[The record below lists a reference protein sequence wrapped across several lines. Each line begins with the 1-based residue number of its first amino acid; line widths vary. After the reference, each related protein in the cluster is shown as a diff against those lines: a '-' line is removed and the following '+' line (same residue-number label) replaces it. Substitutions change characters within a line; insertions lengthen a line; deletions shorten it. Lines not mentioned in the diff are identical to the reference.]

1 MTRFSGK
8 RLQFAALLVL
18 TLIVSTGCVA
28 ARMGVSWPS
37 VTLVGPD
44 QYIMLAHGIG
54 QGSFLV
60 QIDPSDGSE
69 VKLRDS
75 EGKVRVDPETGEAR
89 TWEILESAG
98 QALHTAPVLVEE
110 NVLLAAEYN
119 KKFVEIDYTAA
130 RIDNPNGVKISGQPV
145 ADFVVDEDAERIYL
159 GYNSS
164 NLEAFDLDTLD
175 LLWTFKTGSG
185 VWAKPL
191 LHEGVLYVTSM
202 DHFLYAVDTADGSLI
217 WKLDVEGAAAGSPL
231 LVNDRLYVGTFAR
244 TIVEVT
250 LDGEQTAAYT
260 ADNWVWGAP
269 VSDGDTIYAADL
281 SGFVYALSTPGL
293 EEQWKVQAAP
303 DGIRPSPLL
312 LEDAL
317 VVVSRTGKVSWLNPA
332 TGTEFQTR
340 QVDNEILSELLYVPS
355 GETQREPLV
364 VVTGVRANPMM
375 VAFTA
380 SDGQRVWEYSR

>member
-8 RLQFAALLVL
+8 RLQFAAMLVL
-18 TLIVSTGCVA
+18 TLLVSTGCVA

-37 VTLVGPD
+37 VSLVGPD
-44 QYIMLAHGIG
+44 QYIMVAHGIG

-60 QIDPSDGSE
+60 QIDPADGSE

-98 QALHTAPVLVEE
+98 QALHTAPILVEE
-110 NVLLAAEYN
+110 NILLAAEYN
-119 KKFVEIDYTAA
+119 KKFIEIDYAAA
-130 RIDNPNGVKISGQPV
+130 RIDNPSGVTISGQPV
-145 ADFVVDEDAERIYL
+145 ADFVVDEEAERIYL
-159 GYNSS
+159 GYNSA
-164 NLEAFDLDTLD
+164 NLEAFDLNTLD
-175 LLWTFKTGSG
+175 LLWTFETQSG

-202 DHFLYAVDTADGSLI
+202 DHFLYAIDPADGSLI
-217 WKLDVEGAAAGSPL
+217 WKIDLDGAAAGTPL

-260 ADNWVWGAP
+260 AENWVWGAP
-269 VSDGDTIYAADL
+269 VSDGETLYAADL
-281 SGFVYALSTPGL
+281 SGFTYALSIPGL
-293 EEQWKVQAAP
+293 QEVWKVQAAP

-312 LEDAL
+312 IDDAL
-317 VVVSRTGKVSWLNPA
+317 VVVSRTGKVAWLNPA

-364 VVTGVRANPMM
+364 VVTGVNPNPMM

>member
-1 MTRFSGK
+1 MTRLSGK

-18 TLIVSTGCVA
+18 TLLVSTGCVA

-37 VTLVGPD
+37 VSLVGD
-44 QYIMLAHGIG
+44 NQYIMVAHGIG

-60 QIDPSDGSE
+60 QIDPADGSE

-89 TWEILESAG
+89 SWEILESAG
-98 QALHTAPVLVEE
+98 QNFHTAPVLVED
-110 NVLLAAEYN
+110 NILLAAEYG
-119 KKFVEIDYTAA
+119 KKFVEIDYAAA
-130 RIDNPNGVKISGQPV
+130 RIDNPTGVQISGQPV
-145 ADFVVDEDAERIYL
+145 ADFVIDEEAERVYL
-159 GYNSS
+159 GYNST

-175 LLWTFKTGSG
+175 LLWTFETQSG
-185 VWAKPL
+185 VWSKPL

-202 DHFLYAVDTADGSLI
+202 DHFLYAIDPADGSLN
-217 WKLDVEGAAAGSPL
+217 WKIDLDGAAAGTPL

-244 TIVEVT
+244 TIVEVS
-250 LDGEQTAAYT
+250 LEGEQTALYT
-260 ADNWVWGAP
+260 AENWVWGSP
-269 VSDGDTIYAADL
+269 VSDGSTLYAADL
-281 SGFVYALSTPGL
+281 SGFTYALSVPGL
-293 EEQWKVQAAP
+293 QEEWKVQAAP

-312 LEDAL
+312 IDDAL
-317 VVVSRTGKVSWLNPA
+317 VVVSRTGKVAWLNPA

-355 GETQREPLV
+355 GQTQREPLV
-364 VVTGVRANPMM
+364 VVTGVNPNPMM

>member
-1 MTRFSGK
+1 MTRLSGK

-37 VTLVGPD
+37 VSLVGPE
-44 QYIMLAHGIG
+44 QYIMVAHGTG
-54 QGSFLV
+54 QGGTFLV
-60 QIDPSDGSE
+60 QIDPADGSE

-75 EGKVRVDPETGEAR
+75 EGKVRVDPATGEAR
-89 TWEILESAG
+89 TWEILDNG
-98 QALHTAPVLVEE
+98 RNFHTAPVLVEE
-110 NVLLAAEYN
+110 NILLAAEYMN
-119 KKFVEIDYTAA
+119 KFVEIDYAAA
-130 RIDNPNGVKISGQPV
+130 RIDNPNGVAISGQPV
-145 ADFVVDEDAERIYL
+145 ADFVVDEEAERIYL
-159 GYNSS
+159 GYNST
-164 NLEAFDLDTLD
+164 NLEAFDLDTLN
-175 LLWTFKTGSG
+175 LLWTFETGSG

-191 LHEGVLYVTSM
+191 LHEGVLYITSM
-202 DHFLYAVDTADGSLI
+202 DHFLYAVDPDDGSLI
-217 WKLDVEGAAAGSPL
+217 WQLDLEGAAAGTPL

-250 LDGEQTAAYT
+250 LNGEQTATYT
-260 ADNWVWGAP
+260 AENWVWGAP
-269 VSDGDTIYAADL
+269 VSDGETLYAADL

-293 EEQWKVQAAP
+293 QEKWKVQAAP

-312 LEDAL
+312 LDDSL
-317 VVVSRTGKVSWLNPA
+317 VIVSRTGKLAWLNPA

-340 QVDNEILSELLYVPS
+340 QIDNEILSELLYVPS
-355 GETQREPLV
+355 GQTQREPLV
-364 VVTGVRANPMM
+364 VVTGVNPNPMM

>member
-18 TLIVSTGCVA
+18 TLLVATGCVT

-37 VTLVGPD
+37 VSLVGPN
-44 QYIMLAHGIG
+44 QYIMLAHGVG
-54 QGSFLV
+54 QGSFMV
-60 QIDPSDGSE
+60 QIDPADGSE

-89 TWEILESAG
+89 SWEILEGAG
-98 QALHTAPVLVEE
+98 QNFHTAPVLVEE

-119 KKFVEIDYTAA
+119 RKFVEIDYTAA
-130 RIDNPNGVKISGQPV
+130 RIDNPTGVQISGQPV
-145 ADFVVDEDAERIYL
+145 ADFVVDEAANRVYV
-159 GYNSS
+159 GYNSA
-164 NLEAFDLDTLD
+164 NLEAFDLDTLA
-175 LLWTFKTGSG
+175 LLWTFETRSG
-185 VWAKPL
+185 VWARPL

-202 DHFLYAVDTADGSLI
+202 DHFLYAVDTAAGQML
-217 WKLDVEGAAAGSPL
+217 WKLDLEGAVAGTPL
-231 LVNDRLYVGTFAR
+231 LVDDRLYVGTFAR

-250 LDGEQTAAYT
+250 LDGEKTASYT
-260 ADNWVWGAP
+260 TENWVWGAP
-269 VSDGDTIYAADL
+269 VSDGETLYAADL
-281 SGFVYALSTPGL
+281 SGFAYALNVPGL

-312 LEDAL
+312 LDDAL
-317 VVVSRTGKVSWLNPA
+317 VVVSRTGKVAWLNPS

-355 GETQREPLV
+355 GQTQREPLV
-364 VVTGVRANPMM
+364 IVTGVQYSPMM